1 MPNYYDILGVSKD
14 SSEQEIKKA
23 YRTLSLEFHPDRNS
37 STEATEKFQEISQA
51 YETLSDPQKKEEYD
65 FEQEHGGGHGHGQ
78 RGFPGFPGFPFGG
91 GHPFGGGGHMGGND
105 IHDIFNMMFSG
116 GGAGFPGGGF
126 PGGGFPGM
134 GPNIRIFHNGIPVVQ
149 KPAPIQKELSITL
162 EQAFSGISS
171 VQITFERVV
180 VVQQLQ
186 SSEEETITLNI
197 PAGISDGETVVLQE
211 KGHVIQDKVK
221 GDLHLLIKVQNH
233 KEFSRNGMDLIYKK
247 TLTLKEALC
256 GFSLEIPH
264 LSGKMLRISHS
275 TTSHVIK
282 PNEKKPIPGFGM
294 VKNGQTPGN
303 LIIEFDIAF
312 PDKLTEEQIKGLS
325 IIL

>member
-1 MPNYYDILGVSKD
+1 MPNHYDILGVSKEA
-14 SSEQEIKKA
+14 SEQEIKKA
-23 YRTLSLEFHPDRNS
+23 YRSLSLEFHPDRNS
-37 STEATEKFQEISQA
+37 SAEATEKFQEISQA

-65 FEQEHGGGHGHGQ
+65 FEQEHGGHG
-78 RGFPGFPGFPFGG
+78 RGFPFGSGGGFPFGG
-91 GHPFGGGGHMGGND
+91 GHPFGGHHMGGND
-105 IHDIFNMMFSG
+105 INDIFNMMFSG

-126 PGGGFPGM
+126 PGM
-134 GPNIRIFHNGIPVVQ
+134 GPNIRIFHNGVPVIQ

-162 EQAFSGISS
+162 EQAFSGIQS

-186 SSEEETITLNI
+186 STEEETITLNI

-221 GDLHLLIKVQNH
+221 GDLHLVIKVQVH

-312 PDKLTEEQIKGLS
+312 PDKLSEEQIKGLTT
-325 IIL
+325 IL

>member
-1 MPNYYDILGVSKD
+1 MPTFYEILGVDKNA
-14 SSEQEIKKA
+14 SESEIKKA

-37 STEATEKFQEISQA
+37 SIEATQKFQEISEA

-65 FEQEHGGGHGHGQ
+65 FEQEHGHGHMGH
-78 RGFPGFPGFPFGG
+78 GFPFGG
-91 GHPFGGGGHMGGND
+91 GGHPFAQHMGGMGGGHD

-126 PGGGFPGM
+126 PGM
-134 GPNIRIFHNGIPVVQ
+134 GPNIRIFHNGIPVIQ
-149 KPAPIQKELSITL
+149 KPAPIQKE
-162 EQAFSGISS
+162 IS
-171 VQITFERVV
+171 ITFEQSFTGIPALQIKFDRVV
-180 VVQQLQ
+180 VVQQIQ
-186 SSEEETITLNI
+186 SNEEEIITLNI
-197 PAGISDGETVVLQE
+197 PAGIAEGETIVLQE

-221 GDLHLLIKVQNH
+221 GDLHLQIKVQPH

-247 TLTLKEALC
+247 TLTLKESLC

-275 TTSHVIK
+275 ATSHVIK

-303 LIIEFDIAF
+303 LIIEFDITF
-312 PDKLTEEQIKGLS
+312 PDKLNEEQIKGLMN
-325 IIL
+325 IL

>member
-1 MPNYYDILGVSKD
+1 MPNYYDILGVSKEA
-14 SSEQEIKKA
+14 SEQEIKKA
-23 YRTLSLEFHPDRNS
+23 YRTLSLEFHPDRNNS
-37 STEATEKFQEISQA
+37 AEATEKFQEISQA

-65 FEQEHGGGHGHGQ
+65 FEQEHGGGHG
-78 RGFPGFPGFPFGG
+78 RGGFPFGG
-91 GHPFGGGGHMGGND
+91 GGFPFGGGGHAFHMGGQGGND

-126 PGGGFPGM
+126 PGM
-134 GPNIRIFHNGIPVVQ
+134 SGPNIRIFHNGIPVVQ

-162 EQAFSGISS
+162 EQAFNGIQS
-171 VQITFERVV
+171 VKITFERVV

-186 SSEEETITLNI
+186 STEEETITLNI
-197 PAGISDGETVVLQE
+197 PAGIADGETVVLQE

-221 GDLHLLIKVQNH
+221 GDLHLVIKVQVH
-233 KEFSRNGMDLIYKK
+233 KEFSRNGMDLVYKK
-247 TLTLKEALC
+247 TLTLKESLC

-312 PDKLTEEQIKGLS
+312 PDKLNEEQIKELAT
-325 IIL
+325 IL

>member
-1 MPNYYDILGVSKD
+1 MPTFYEILGVDKNA
-14 SSEQEIKKA
+14 SESEIKKA

-37 STEATEKFQEISQA
+37 SIEATQKFQEISEA

-65 FEQEHGGGHGHGQ
+65 FEQEHGHGHMGH
-78 RGFPGFPGFPFGG
+78 GFPFGG
-91 GHPFGGGGHMGGND
+91 GHPFAQHMGGMGGGD

-126 PGGGFPGM
+126 PGM
-134 GPNIRIFHNGIPVVQ
+134 GPNIRIFHNGIPVIQ
-149 KPAPIQKELSITL
+149 KPAPIQKE
-162 EQAFSGISS
+162 IS
-171 VQITFERVV
+171 ITFEQSFTGIPALQIKFDRVV
-180 VVQQLQ
+180 VVQQIQ
-186 SSEEETITLNI
+186 SNEEEIITLNI
-197 PAGISDGETVVLQE
+197 PAGIAEGETIVLQE

-221 GDLHLLIKVQNH
+221 GDLHLQIKVQPH

-247 TLTLKEALC
+247 TLTLKESLC

-275 TTSHVIK
+275 ATSHVIK

-303 LIIEFDIAF
+303 LIIEFDIIF
-312 PDKLTEEQIKGLS
+312 PDKLNEEQIKGLTN
-325 IIL
+325 IL

>member
-1 MPNYYDILGVSKD
+1 MPNYYEILAVSKD
-14 SSEQEIKKA
+14 ASEQEIKKA
-23 YRTLSLEFHPDRNS
+23 YRTLSLEFHPDRNNS
-37 STEATEKFQEISQA
+37 SEATEKFQEINEA

-65 FEQEHGGGHGHGQ
+65 FEQEHGGGGHGQ
-78 RGFPGFPGFPFGG
+78 RGFPGFPFGGG
-91 GHPFGGGGHMGGND
+91 GHPFHMGGGHMGGND

-116 GGAGFPGGGF
+116 GGAGF

-162 EQAFSGISS
+162 EQAFSGIPS
-171 VQITFERVV
+171 VQIKFERVV

-197 PAGISDGETVVLQE
+197 PAGIADGEIVVLQE
-211 KGHVIQDKVK
+211 KGHIIQDKVK
-221 GDLHLLIKVQNH
+221 GDLHLVIKVQLH

-275 TTSHVIK
+275 ATSHVIK

-294 VKNGQTPGN
+294 MKTGQTPGN
-303 LIIEFDIAF
+303 LIIEFDITF
-312 PDKLTEEQIKGLS
+312 PDKLNEEQIKELS

>member
-1 MPNYYDILGVSKD
+1 MPTFYEILGVDKNA
-14 SSEQEIKKA
+14 SESEIKKA

-37 STEATEKFQEISQA
+37 SIEATQKFQEISEA

-65 FEQEHGGGHGHGQ
+65 FEQEHGHGHMGH
-78 RGFPGFPGFPFGG
+78 GFPFGG
-91 GHPFGGGGHMGGND
+91 GGHPFAQHMGGMGGGD

-126 PGGGFPGM
+126 PGM
-134 GPNIRIFHNGIPVVQ
+134 GPNIRIFHNGIPVIQ
-149 KPAPIQKELSITL
+149 KPAPIQKE
-162 EQAFSGISS
+162 IS
-171 VQITFERVV
+171 ITFEQSFTGIPALQIKFDRVV
-180 VVQQLQ
+180 VVQQIQ
-186 SSEEETITLNI
+186 SNEEEIITLNI
-197 PAGISDGETVVLQE
+197 PAGIAEGETIVLQE

-221 GDLHLLIKVQNH
+221 GDLHLQIKVQPH

-247 TLTLKEALC
+247 TLTLKESLC

-275 TTSHVIK
+275 ATSHVIK

-303 LIIEFDIAF
+303 LIIEFDITF
-312 PDKLTEEQIKGLS
+312 PDKLSEEQIKGLTN
-325 IIL
+325 IL

>member
-1 MPNYYDILGVSKD
+1 MTNYYDTLGVSKD
-14 SSEQEIKKA
+14 ASEQEIKKA

-37 STEATEKFQEISQA
+37 SAEATEKFQEISQA

-65 FEQEHGGGHGHGQ
+65 FEQEHGGQ
-78 RGFPGFPGFPFGG
+78 RGGGFPGFPFSHMGGG
-91 GHPFGGGGHMGGND
+91 GHPFHMGGGGND

-116 GGAGFPGGGF
+116 GGGGF

-134 GPNIRIFHNGIPVVQ
+134 GPNIRIFHNGIPVIQ
-149 KPAPIQKELSITL
+149 KPAPIQKEISITL
-162 EQAFSGISS
+162 EQAFAGIPS
-171 VQITFERVV
+171 VQITFDRVV

-186 SSEEETITLNI
+186 STEEETIHLNI
-197 PAGISDGETVVLQE
+197 PAGISDGETIVLQE

-221 GDLHLLIKVQNH
+221 GDLHLLIKVQIH
-233 KEFSRNGMDLIYKK
+233 KEFSRNGMDLLYKK
-247 TLTLKEALC
+247 TLSLKEALC

-275 TTSHVIK
+275 ATSHVIK

-294 VKNGQTPGN
+294 LKNGQNPGN
-303 LIIEFDIAF
+303 LIIEFEILF

-325 IIL
+325 SIL